1 MAAGNMDQR
10 ITLRRLTRT
19 PDGAGGVTEAWA
31 DFETSPTVWAAVTF
45 KAAKEDTQEGSL
57 NASQLA
63 NFEIYN
69 RDDVSELDALIW
81 RGETYNIRVIR
92 RYGSRQ
98 LKMWLDAERGVNQ

>member
-19 PDGAGGVTEAWA
+19 SDGAGGFTKTWA
-31 DFETSPTVWAAVTF
+31 DFETNPTVWAGVTF
-45 KAAKEDTQEGSL
+45 RAAKEDLQEGRP
-57 NASQLA
+57 NASQLV

-81 RGETYNIRVIR
+81 EGETYNIRVIR
-92 RYGSRQ
+92 RYGSRP
-98 LKMWLDAERGVNQ
+98 LKMWLDAERGVAN